1 MVGHVPE
8 LIEMGISNEK
18 SREAARALDI
28 LSAGNPNIDDK
39 VLEFGLRGVAERVL
53 GDDKDAFVVSRFLQ
67 VCRGLLMADPEAFC
81 ERCGCL
87 DVIYKNVGYVP
98 VFLFFDKMF
107 LGFERNGEVR
117 EDLLKKGDAVRDA
130 LAEHGFVES
139 LFSVDE
145 SDPMAAELALRLVAT
160 GTNRPTK
167 LAEKLRCEE
176 YVNKVIGDKAVGSVP
191 VMNARLDALDGLLC
205 EATSEC
211 VVRNLEYL
219 VSLLNVGESGR
230 IYPFQCTAV
239 NILGRLVRME
249 IEAAERLVELKVPEA
264 VAALVER
271 FPEQPNLQGRVR
283 EMLAASIGQERLM
296 KGLFAAVLPLYRAS
310 LMEEKKGWVHGWTF
324 FKTLIEKFEKEEGL
338 KEDVASVIEWNDEL
352 EERIQKW
359 KTLEDA
365 DYGGE
370 VPELMPPLAML
381 SSLGLDMNTLMLLKL
396 LSKK

>member
-8 LIEMGISNEK
+8 LIEMGISSEK

-53 GDDKDAFVVSRFLQ
+53 GEDKDAFVVSRFLQ

-87 DVIYKNVGYVP
+87 DVIYKNVGHVP
-98 VFLFFDKMF
+98 VFLFFDRMF
-107 LGFERNGEVR
+107 LGFERSGEVR

-139 LFSVDE
+139 LFGVDG
-145 SDPMAAELALRLVAT
+145 SDLTAMETALRLVAT

-176 YVNKVIGDKAVGSVP
+176 YVEKVIGDKEVGSVP

-205 EATSEC
+205 EVTSAC
-211 VVRNLEYL
+211 VVKHLEYL
-219 VSLLNVGESGR
+219 VSLLQVDETGR
-230 IYPFQCTAV
+230 IYPYQCTAV
-239 NILGRLVRME
+239 SILERLVKME
-249 IEAAERLVELKVPEA
+249 VGAAERLVELKLPEA
-264 VAALVER
+264 VTALVER

-283 EMLAASIGQERLM
+283 GLLAASIGQESLM
-296 KGLFAAVLPLYRAS
+296 KGLFAGVLPLYRAS

-324 FKTLIEKFEKEEGL
+324 FKTLLERFAKEEGL
-338 KEDVASVIEWNDEL
+338 KGEVSSVIEWNDEL
-352 EERIQKW
+352 EEKIQKW
-359 KTLEDA
+359 KALEDA